1 MVYFITYLSYFCLH
15 LLLHE
20 HNQTSS
26 YNCYNGYST
35 TVKHN
40 LTPNIL
46 NDFYVYD
53 LKYFKLYLS
62 IL

>member
-26 YNCYNGYST
+26 YNCYNGYSI

-40 LTPNIL
+40 LTLNIL

-53 LKYFKLYLS
+53 LKYF
-62 IL
+62 